1 MTDSRHAECTLKK
14 NIAIYNGLYRRIL
27 LGGGLKRVKL
37 RKKSIPVEKSTPDGP
52 RDRSDG
58 SRHVLRDVSR
68 GIDSR

>member
-1 MTDSRHAECTLKK
+1 MAVLNRKPSQFWNMTEDSARWGSISRQKGK
-14 NIAIYNGLYRRIL
+14 IG
-27 LGGGLKRVKL
+27 
-37 RKKSIPVEKSTPDGP
+37 KKSIPVEKSTPDCP